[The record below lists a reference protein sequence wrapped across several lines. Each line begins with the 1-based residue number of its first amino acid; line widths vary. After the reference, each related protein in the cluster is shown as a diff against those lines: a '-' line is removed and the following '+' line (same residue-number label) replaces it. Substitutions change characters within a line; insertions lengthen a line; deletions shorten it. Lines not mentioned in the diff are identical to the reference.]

1 MSALIPYK
9 SDKRARRLQLVSF
22 YEPVQERLDR
32 VGDSLRDMAKRKH
45 PFLAQLLEHVFA
57 VPGKNIR
64 PAITLL
70 ASNFHPHD
78 EAITEKMAAGVEL
91 LHIASLIHD
100 DTVDESSLR
109 RGMATISNLWGTN
122 AAVLAGDYI
131 FAASATLVCDTGNI
145 RVIRR
150 FAETI
155 MELSSGELQEMSEAR
170 NPNQTMEGYL
180 ARIYDKTASL
190 FMTAGESGAILSG
203 ASEAHVKALRSYG
216 YNLGMAFQVV
226 DDILDIDGA
235 EEEIGKPIGSDLAN
249 GVVTLP
255 TLIAM
260 QSAARKPAIERALKR
275 PGDET
280 ALKEAVSVIQNEAVL
295 RASYEFANKYC
306 VKALNGLAALPQN
319 ASRDSLEEL
328 IGHVQVRRS

>member
-1 MSALIPYK
+1 M
-9 SDKRARRLQLVSF
+9 QLVSF
-22 YEPVQERLDR
+22 YEPVQGRLDR
-32 VGDSLRDMAKRKH
+32 VSASLREMAERKH
-45 PFLAQLLEHVFA
+45 PFLAELLEHVFA
-57 VPGKNIR
+57 APGKNIR

-78 EAITEKMAAGVEL
+78 ERVTEKMAAGVEL

-109 RGMATISNLWGTN
+109 RGMATISNLWGAS

-155 MELSSGELQEMSEAR
+155 MELSSGELREMSEAR
-170 NPNQTMEGYL
+170 NPHQTLDGYL
-180 ARIYDKTASL
+180 TRIYDKTASL

-203 ASEAHVKALRSYG
+203 APERQVEAMRAYG

-226 DDILDIDGA
+226 DDILDFDGT

-255 TLIAM
+255 TLVAMESGERREAIA
-260 QSAARKPAIERALKR
+260 RALAH
-275 PGDET
+275 PGDDA
-280 ALKEAVSVIQNEAVL
+280 ALREAVSVIQDESIL
-295 RASYEFANKYC
+295 RASYEFANGYC
-306 VKALNGLAALPQN
+306 VKARDSLAALPRN

>member
-1 MSALIPYK
+1 M
-9 SDKRARRLQLVSF
+9 QLVSF
-22 YEPVQERLDR
+22 YEPVQERLDT
-32 VGDSLRDMAKRKH
+32 VSASLRDMAKRKH

-70 ASNFHPHD
+70 ASNFHLHD

-131 FAASATLVCDTGNI
+131 FAASATLVCDTSNI

-203 ASEAHVKALRSYG
+203 APEAHVKALRSYG

-249 GVVTLP
+249 GVITLP

-260 QSAARKPAIERALKR
+260 QSPTRKHAIERALKR
-275 PGDET
+275 PGDAA
-280 ALKEAVSVIQNEAVL
+280 ALKEAVSVIQDEAVL

-306 VKALNGLAALPQN
+306 VKALNSLAALPHN

-328 IGHVQVRRS
+328 IGHVQVRRN

>member
-1 MSALIPYK
+1 MSEK
-9 SDKRARRLQLVSF
+9 QNRAQSESF
-22 YEPVQERLDR
+22 YEPVRERLAR
-32 VGDSLRDMAKRKH
+32 VSASLREMAEKKH
-45 PFLAQLLEHVFA
+45 PFLAHLLDHTFST
-57 VPGKNIR
+57 PGKNIR

-70 ASNFHPHD
+70 GSNFHSHD
-78 EAITEKMAAGVEL
+78 ERITEKMATGVEL

-109 RGMATISNLWGTN
+109 RGKLTISSVWGPK

-155 MELSSGELQEMSEAR
+155 MELSSGELQEMSETYS
-170 NPNQTMEGYL
+170 PDQTMEGYL
-180 ARIYDKTASL
+180 ERIYNKTASL
-190 FMTAGESGAILSG
+190 FTTAAESGAVLSG
-203 ASEAHVKALRSYG
+203 ASEARAEAMRRYG

-226 DDILDIDGA
+226 DDILDFDGT

-249 GVVTLP
+249 GVITLP

-260 QSAARKPAIERALKR
+260 KSEAGRDAVTRTLTHP
-275 PGDET
+275 DEEE
-280 ALKEAVSVIQNEAVL
+280 LLQEAVRVIQEEAIL
-295 RASYEFANKYC
+295 RESYEFANGYC
-306 VKALNGLAALPQN
+306 KKALESLAALPSSP
-319 ASRDSLEEL
+319 SRDSLEEL
-328 IGHVQVRRS
+328 VSHVKVRRN

>member
-1 MSALIPYK
+1 MDGQDRQDGGI
-9 SDKRARRLQLVSF
+9 LQSVSF
-22 YEPVQERLDR
+22 YEPVEERLGR
-32 VGDSLRDMAKRKH
+32 VLGCLRDMANEKH
-45 PFLAQLLEHVFA
+45 PFLSELLEHIFSA
-57 VPGKNIR
+57 PGKNIR

-70 ASNFHPHD
+70 GSSFHPHD
-78 EAITEKMAAGVEL
+78 EGITEKMAAGVEL

-109 RGMATISNLWGTN
+109 RGKATISKLWGAN

-131 FAASATLVCDTGNI
+131 FAASATLVCDTGDI

-155 MELSSGELQEMSEAR
+155 MELSSGELQEMSEAYS
-170 NPNQTMEGYL
+170 PHQSLDSYL
-180 ARIYDKTASL
+180 KRIYDKTASL
-190 FMTAGESGAILSG
+190 FTTAGESGAILSG
-203 ASEAHVKALRSYG
+203 ASDGYVEAMRSYG

-226 DDILDIDGA
+226 DDILDFDGS

-255 TLIAM
+255 ALVAM
-260 QSAARKPAIERALKR
+260 RNKANRAVIVDALER
-275 PGDET
+275 PGDEDVRR
-280 ALKEAVSVIQNEAVL
+280 EAVMAIQDEGVL
-295 RASYEFANKYC
+295 QECYEFADGYC
-306 VKALNGLAALPQN
+306 VRALDSLSVLPES

-328 IGHVQVRRS
+328 VGHVKVRRR